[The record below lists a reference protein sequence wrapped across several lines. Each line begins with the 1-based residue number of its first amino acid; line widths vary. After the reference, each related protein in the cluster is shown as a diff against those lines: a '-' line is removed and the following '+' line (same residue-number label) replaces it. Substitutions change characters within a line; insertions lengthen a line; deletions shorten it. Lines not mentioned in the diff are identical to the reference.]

1 MNNKGFT
8 LLELMVVVG
17 IIAIIAALA
26 YPSYQDYIGTTYQTQ
41 AVSDMKRCALE
52 LERQYSNN
60 FTYSGGQCTPL
71 WSPSEGPQSNAQFNL
86 TINATSNSYTITATP
101 SSGNCPIFTLQAD
114 GSESATNCP

>member
-1 MNNKGFT
+1 MNNRGFT

-17 IIAIIAALA
+17 IIAIIASLA

-71 WSPSEGPQSNAQFNL
+71 WSPSDGLQSNAQFNL
-86 TINATSNSYTITATP
+86 TITATPDSYVITATP
-101 SSGNCPIFTLQAD
+101 SSGNCPIFSLQAD
-114 GSESATNCP
+114 GSESTTKCP

>member
-1 MNNKGFT
+1 MNNRGFT

-17 IIAIIAALA
+17 IIAIIASLA
-26 YPSYQDYIGTTYQTQ
+26 YPSYQEYIGTTYQTQ

-71 WSPSEGPQSNAQFNL
+71 WSPTGEDQSHRVEPPWCLPGRDDAPHRR
-86 TINATSNSYTITATP
+86 AAAAR
-101 SSGNCPIFTLQAD
+101 GA
-114 GSESATNCP
+114 